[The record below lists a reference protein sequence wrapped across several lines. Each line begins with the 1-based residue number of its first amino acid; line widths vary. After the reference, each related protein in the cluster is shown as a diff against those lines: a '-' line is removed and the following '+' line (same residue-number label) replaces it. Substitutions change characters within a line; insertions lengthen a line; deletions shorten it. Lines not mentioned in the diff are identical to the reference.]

1 MNRVMVFVVSLLL
14 ITPLIALVSCKKEGE
29 RVEGEVETQK
39 KPEGVV
45 TEEAAEQ
52 NAVKEVANKFFDATK
67 SNDLE
72 LYKSIVTSSDAEK
85 IGPST
90 EKTLAKYEND
100 YKDLNYEIT
109 RVTVTGDRATVGIKI
124 NYVTSDESATEGSTD
139 DEMEFVKEDGEWRL
153 VAPF

>member
-14 ITPLIALVSCKKEGE
+14 VALLIALVSCKKEGE
-29 RVEGEVETQK
+29 RVEGGVETQK

-100 YKDLNYEIT
+100 YKDLNYEIV
-109 RVTVTGDRATVGIKI
+109 RVTITGEKARVVIKI
-124 NYVTSDESATEGSTD
+124 NYVTSDELATEGSAD